1 MLLPAGDTKLSNV
14 ADMLMGSPD
23 DDDGIEQDS
32 DGLFFFRGGE
42 LFFFKKRIGGVKRWM
57 CARAVF
63 TLLCH
68 CRCRRLS
75 CSLRPHTLAAQWP
88 HTLAA

>member
-32 DGLFFFRGGE
+32 DGLFFLRGGIIYF
-42 LFFFKKRIGGVKRWM
+42 LKK
-57 CARAVF
+57 
-63 TLLCH
+63 
-68 CRCRRLS
+68 
-75 CSLRPHTLAAQWP
+75 
-88 HTLAA
+88 

>member
-23 DDDGIEQDS
+23 DNDGIEQDS

-42 LFFFKKRIGGVKRWM
+42 LFFFKKKLVG
-57 CARAVF
+57 
-63 TLLCH
+63 
-68 CRCRRLS
+68 
-75 CSLRPHTLAAQWP
+75 
-88 HTLAA
+88 